1 MPHVPYR
8 GSGPAINDLI
18 AGQVDVMFDNLPS
31 SIEHAKAGSL
41 RPLAV
46 TSSRRSPALPAI
58 PTLDE
63 AGLPG
68 FEASSWFALFAPKG
82 TPSEIT
88 TRLNQEV
95 RKALESPEL
104 QKRFADLGGEIKPMS
119 PDELMTFV
127 KAEHEK
133 WAKVVKASGAK
144 LE

>member
-1 MPHVPYR
+1 M
-8 GSGPAINDLI
+8 I
-18 AGQVDVMFDNLPS
+18 
-31 SIEHAKAGSL
+31 
-41 RPLAV
+41 
-46 TSSRRSPALPAI
+46 
-58 PTLDE
+58 
-63 AGLPG
+63 
-68 FEASSWFALFAPKG
+68 
-82 TPSEIT
+82 EIT